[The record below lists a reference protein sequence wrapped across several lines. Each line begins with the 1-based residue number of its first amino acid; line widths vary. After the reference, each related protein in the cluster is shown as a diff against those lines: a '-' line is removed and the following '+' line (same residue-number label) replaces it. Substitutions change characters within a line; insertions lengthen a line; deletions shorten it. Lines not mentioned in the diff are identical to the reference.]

1 MDDSKTSPEPPEELD
16 SLQRVVWGVLEPHK
30 HNAINVAFSGGIDST
45 ALLSL
50 VVSLRTHLGLR
61 IRALHVNHDWTPD
74 SDTWEAHC
82 SRFCSDLSVPFESY
96 KFSPEEHCARTQGR
110 SSGKSG
116 EARAR
121 ELRYQWFARMIQSE
135 GLLVTGHHLDDQGE
149 TLFFR
154 LMRGA
159 SVRGLG
165 AIRPFQR
172 MYGLKVV
179 RPLLDV
185 PKERL
190 ADWVTE
196 RGLPTICDPSN
207 SDEAYDRNLLRRQ
220 IFPVLQSRWPSAAQT
235 LARSAS
241 HFQEAQALMEDV
253 AADDLAHC
261 TLQRRQNVLWDL
273 GAVSRDALLQLSL
286 PRVLNVLRFWVDSNG
301 LQIPS
306 ERALRELV
314 RQLESGGQQSCPKL
328 TVGAAEFR
336 CYRDGLF
343 LIPGALEDR
352 PAPREAQ
359 LWQGAAVEVRGP
371 DIALRATPVGTSG
384 VRASLFE
391 AGPVELRWGRGAQT
405 VQPLGRGPHRRSLR
419 KLLQE
424 TSVPPWERERIP
436 LIFIDGRFAAMP
448 RIVVDEFCSTGPS
461 EAGIEIL
468 LDDLRE
474 KRWK

>member
-1 MDDSKTSPEPPEELD
+1 MDDSKTSPEPAEGLD
-16 SLQRVVWGVLEPHK
+16 SLQRVVWGTLEPQK
-30 HNAINVAFSGGIDST
+30 HRVINVAFSGGIDST

>member
-16 SLQRVVWGVLEPHK
+16 SLQRVVWDTLEPQK
-30 HNAINVAFSGGIDST
+30 HSVINVAFSGGIDST

-50 VVSLRTHLGLR
+50 VVSLRPHLALR
-61 IRALHVNHDWTPD
+61 VRALHVNHGWTPD

-82 SRFCSDLSVPFESY
+82 SRFCSDLAVPFESHRLA
-96 KFSPEEHCARTQGR
+96 SRQHGAGMQGG
-110 SSGKSG
+110 SGDELG

-121 ELRYQWFARMIQSE
+121 ELRYQWFVRMIKPE
-135 GLLVTGHHLDDQGE
+135 DLLVTGHHLDDQGE

-165 AIRPFQR
+165 AIRPFQHL
-172 MYGLKVV
+172 YGLKVV

-185 PKERL
+185 PKKQL

-196 RGLPTICDPSN
+196 RGLPTVCDPSN

-220 IFPVLQSRWPSAAQT
+220 IFPVLQSRWPNAAQT

-241 HFQEAQALMEDV
+241 HFQETQAVMDDV
-253 AADDLAHC
+253 AADDLARC
-261 TLQRRQNVLWDL
+261 TLARRQNVLWDL
-273 GAVSRDALLQLSL
+273 GAVSRPALLQLSR
-286 PRVLNVLRFWVDSNG
+286 PRRLNVLRFWVDSNG

-314 RQLESGGQQSCPKL
+314 RQLESAGQQSSPRL
-328 TVGAAEFR
+328 TVGSAEFR

-343 LIPGALEDR
+343 LIPGTLEDR
-352 PAPREAQ
+352 PVPRKTQ
-359 LWQGAAVEVRGP
+359 LWEGTALEVRGP
-371 DIALRATPVGTSG
+371 DIALRATSVGTSG
-384 VRASLFE
+384 MRAALFE
-391 AGPVELRWGRGAQT
+391 EGTVELRWGRGAQT
-405 VQPLGRGPHRRSLR
+405 VQPLGRGPHHRSLR

-424 TSVPPWERERIP
+424 TRVPPWERERIP

-448 RIVVDEFCSTGPS
+448 RIVVDQFCSAGTG

-474 KRWK
+474 ARWK

>member
-1 MDDSKTSPEPPEELD
+1 MDDSKTRPEPPEELD
-16 SLQRVVWGVLEPHK
+16 SLQRVVWGALAPHK
-30 HNAINVAFSGGIDST
+30 HSMIHVAFSGGIDST

-50 VVSLRTHLGLR
+50 VVSLRSHLALR
-61 IRALHVNHDWTPD
+61 VRALHVNHGWTPD
-74 SDTWEAHC
+74 SDTWETHC
-82 SRFCSDLSVPFESY
+82 SRFCNDLVVPFESY
-96 KFSPEEHCARTQGR
+96 KLASKPYCAGTQGG
-110 SSGKSG
+110 SGGKSG

-121 ELRYQWFARMIQSE
+121 ELRYQWFARMIE
-135 GLLVTGHHLDDQGE
+135 PEDLLVTGHHLDDQGE

-172 MYGLKVV
+172 LYGLKVV

-196 RGLPTICDPSN
+196 RGLPTVCDPSN
-207 SDEAYDRNLLRRQ
+207 WDETYDRNLLRRQ
-220 IFPVLQSRWPSAAQT
+220 IFPALQSRWPNAAQT

-241 HFQEAQALMEDV
+241 HFQEAQAVMDDV
-253 AADDLAHC
+253 AADDLARC
-261 TLQRRQNVLWDL
+261 TLQHRQNVLWDL
-273 GAVSRDALLQLSL
+273 GAVSRAALLQLSF
-286 PRVLNVLRFWVDSNG
+286 PRLLNVLRFWVDSKG
-301 LQIPS
+301 LLIPS

-314 RQLESGGQQSCPKL
+314 RQLESAGQQSSPRL

-343 LIPGALEDR
+343 LIPGALQDC
-352 PAPREAQ
+352 PIPRETQ
-359 LWQGAAVEVRGP
+359 LWEGTAVEVRGS
-371 DIALRATPVGTSG
+371 DIALRAVSAGRSG
-384 VRASLFE
+384 IRASLFGE
-391 AGPVELRWGRGAQT
+391 GTVELRWGRGVQT

-424 TSVPPWERERIP
+424 TSIPPWERERIP

-448 RIVVDEFCSTGPS
+448 RIVVDEFCSAATG
-461 EAGIEIL
+461 EAGIKIL

-474 KRWK
+474 TRWK